1 MLLRLIFIS
10 LIMTIL
16 DLADWQAEDDKKN
29 PKLFR

>member
-10 LIMTIL
+10 LIMPIL
-16 DLADWQAEDDKKN
+16 ELLDWLAGVDKKN

>member
-10 LIMTIL
+10 LIMPIL
-16 DLADWQAEDDKKN
+16 ELPDWLAGVDKKN